1 MVMVRA
7 VATAEEMATARVAMI
22 AMASS
27 GSDADV
33 LWIARHAM
41 RRAMLSGTGESRS
54 PTRAHHSVPVR
65 VSFRRGGLLP
75 RAASIVHMSGGGIPR
90 ELDSS
95 WRMPAAQTKRR
106 GSRRGR
112 AAQRVLF
119 VSLLMNSHVV

>member
-112 AAQRVLF
+112 AQRSGF
-119 VSLLMNSHVV
+119 CSLVF